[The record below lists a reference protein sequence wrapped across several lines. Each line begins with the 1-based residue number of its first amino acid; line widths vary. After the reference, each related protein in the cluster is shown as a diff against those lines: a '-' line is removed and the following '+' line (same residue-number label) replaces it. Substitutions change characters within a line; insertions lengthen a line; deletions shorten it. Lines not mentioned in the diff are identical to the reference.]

1 MSDLNVVWFW
11 GRDVAL
17 ELTTNTTTTTLT
29 TKAQRRLG
37 KDASSLR
44 LSSLNQTLK

>member
-29 TKAQRRLG
+29 TKAQRH
-37 KDASSLR
+37 KDDLVKIS
-44 LSSLNQTLK
+44 